1 MTARL
6 IGRKLKRMCFKKE
19 EKKSKEKIQGEK
31 KVMEK
36 RGEWRINLRL
46 LVDRNLF
53 RGVFEAGDNS
63 KTKGKLH
70 F

>member
-1 MTARL
+1 M
-6 IGRKLKRMCFKKE
+6 E
-19 EKKSKEKIQGEK
+19 EIQGEK